1 MLLTNNIKLMKTL
14 LKNVLGGVVLL
25 TAAFATVSCNKGEE
39 QEPAPKAVVSVEV
52 DEPTS
57 TTVSFTINYENAKT
71 LAYACI
77 EEANVENVELTEVE
91 LEEAKGSMP
100 VSLDNLTAETAYVV
114 VAEATNADGVKSD
127 RVTEKFTTAAAPAP
141 DAPTVVIGNIT
152 ADITAATVAVTI
164 SNADA
169 FYYAVV
175 AKGEEPTEYKNDVEA
190 TATQVVLSELTAA
203 TDYTFYAYAAQGETE
218 GEVVSKD
225 FTTLAEE
232 GIVLDGEGDIE
243 VTFSSATANA
253 LEFDVQLVDL
263 GTTTKRAYYIFSEAG
278 KYTEETATEELVNGE
293 NASMIT
299 SSGLVVVGGDL
310 TPETSYD
317 VWFIA
322 CDMNNKYS
330 DLVKMTESTI
340 AEEPAGEPVA
350 ELGEVTD
357 KSIEIN
363 FLVESNYG
371 MKVMVFPKGTFADE
385 DAALEEFANGWKYV
399 RLVEDPSPYVANA
412 LAPATTYEVWV
423 AEMTGAEAY
432 GPITKLETTTAEEAV
447 GAAVAE
453 VGEVTSNSITLNYL
467 STDNKGMKIMVF
479 TEGTFTDD
487 AAAVKEF
494 ATGWKYAWTDDSGAT
509 SIVITEWGMNKMKPI
524 EAETTYQIW
533 VAELV
538 DAENYGPITKLEVT
552 TLASGGGDVEMPT
565 IEPGEIAAVAETGAT
580 SVTIYYNY
588 PDIMG
593 GLVLFEAITTEEYNQ
608 STEEAIVDA
617 LVNDFNAAYSYDEE
631 GMYTFTG
638 LTPNTEYK
646 LVVVGDA
653 GGDYTADI
661 ATILTVTTAAE

>member
-357 KSIEIN
+357 KSI
-363 FLVESNYG
+363 
-371 MKVMVFPKGTFADE
+371 
-385 DAALEEFANGWKYV
+385 
-399 RLVEDPSPYVANA
+399 
-412 LAPATTYEVWV
+412 
-423 AEMTGAEAY
+423 
-432 GPITKLETTTAEEAV
+432 
-447 GAAVAE
+447 
-453 VGEVTSNSITLNYL
+453 TLNYL
-467 STDNKGMKIMVF
+467 VDTDNYGTMIMVF
-479 TEGTFTDD
+479 TEGTFADDD
-487 AAAVKEF
+487 AALEEF
-494 ATGWKYAWTDDSGAT
+494 TSGWKYAWTDDSRAS
-509 SIVITEWGMNKMKPI
+509 SITITNWGMNKMKPI

-533 VAELV
+533 VAEMTG
-538 DAENYGPITKLEVT
+538 AESFGPITKLEVT
-552 TLASGGGDVEMPT
+552 TLPKEEGETPV
-565 IEPGEIAAVAETGAT
+565 IEPGNIAVITETT
-580 SVTIYYNY
+580 SDSVTLYV
-588 PDIMG
+588 DW
-593 GLVLFEAITTEEYNQ
+593 EEDY
-608 STEEAIVDA
+608 SEVYLYAFTAE
-617 LVNDFNAAYSYDEE
+617 DFNPETDEAEIVNYVVNEYSWESNECWYQQPGTYTIHNLKPGTSYYVWVMQDTE
-631 GMYTFTG
+631 GNMEISHITK
-638 LTPNTEYK
+638 LT
-646 LVVVGDA
+646 
-653 GGDYTADI
+653 
-661 ATILTVTTAAE
+661 TTTLE